1 MALRVAAQAWR
12 RHGTVVLLNGV
23 AMVDKRSAS
32 TQPRHASLRQ
42 RPQCRAAM
50 AAAAAAAAAA
60 AMAAAA
66 TASCAGEEKP
76 GGGNSAAP
84 PDDVRPVHGT
94 TTKKWH
100 FWKGR
105 DDKFGDLTDLAIFGG
120 SAYPELAADIC
131 RLLGMEVGKVE
142 LGTFADGECR
152 VQILQTVLGKDV
164 FIVSPTHTN
173 TSLVELFLLVA
184 AAKRSSAERITAVI
198 PFYGYSR
205 QDSRHFP
212 KRETVA
218 AADIALMLEAM
229 GVDRVMSVDLHAG
242 QIQGFF
248 GPNTPMDHLM
258 PTGVAAAYF
267 SEIIQD
273 MSDHGDHALALAGI
287 DNRRVVVVA
296 PQEGQVTRANTF
308 KEKLSAYLGENSP
321 WGVSMAFISRSSTK
335 DRDAEEEEI
344 HKHLIGDVKGSLC
357 ILVDDLVDTGS
368 TLSNAVKM
376 LHAAGAGKITAYAS
390 HGRFSQGGDKIVE
403 GLDHL
408 DFLVITNTL
417 PHRDDSGAIVERK
430 AGGKCRE
437 LTLAPLLAEAIYR
450 IHKRIPFPEL
460 LYDEPN
466 KAAPRAGDGAR
477 AAPPQPQGRIDP
489 DADGGAT
496 ADPFFEA

>member
-1 MALRVAAQAWR
+1 M
-12 RHGTVVLLNGV
+12 
-23 AMVDKRSAS
+23 
-32 TQPRHASLRQ
+32 
-42 RPQCRAAM
+42 
-50 AAAAAAAAAA
+50 AAAAAAAA

-66 TASCAGEEKP
+66 ATAACTGEEKP
-76 GGGNSAAP
+76 GGGNSVAP

-131 RLLGMEVGKVE
+131 RLLGMEVELGTYADGECRVQILQTVE

-267 SEIIQD
+267 SEIIQE

-308 KEKLSAYLGENSP
+308 KEKLSAYLGENSV
-321 WGVSMAFISRSSTK
+321 WG
-335 DRDAEEEEI
+335 EEI

-376 LHAAGAGKITAYAS
+376 LHAAGAGKITAYARKRAVTGAAAREAAAH

-403 GLDHL
+403 ALDHL

-417 PHRDDSGAIVERK
+417 PHRDGSGAIVERK
-430 AGGKCRE
+430 PGGKCRE

-477 AAPPQPQGRIDP
+477 APPPQPQGRIDP